1 MKRQLTLLL
10 FLFSMMLFSQT
21 KLDTLWQNLKT
32 ARHDTTVYNA
42 YMALGN
48 YFQYSNPDTAIY
60 FHTQAEK
67 VAEKIPG
74 EDGELK
80 KADALLAKGWD
91 YFIKSEYQTAQAL
104 FDSAMKIVEKHLENE
119 VEPIRIKAK
128 KIYSACLESSA
139 NIHLAQ
145 GDYAKALE
153 NYFKALSINEEVGNK
168 QGQAINL
175 GNIGAVYH
183 EQGDYAKALEC
194 YFKALS
200 IHEKIDN
207 RQGQAANLGNIG
219 IVYEE
224 QGDYAKALKYYFK
237 ALPINEEI
245 GNKQGQAINL
255 GNIGGVY
262 YEQGDY
268 EKALEYSF
276 KSLSIYEEIGDK
288 QGQATNLGNIG
299 IVFLA
304 RGDYAQA
311 LEYHFKAL
319 SIYEEIDHKRGQA
332 INLGNIGST
341 YLRLK
346 QYQKAEEYLKKAE
359 LLNKEL
365 GTLYYLQNALSDL
378 SSLYEQTGKYKLALE
393 YYKEYTQVK
402 DSLNNEENRK
412 ALQTM
417 ELKYQYEKEQALKEK
432 EHQKQLEIQRKEKE
446 RQKVISYA
454 IGSGLVLVLI
464 FSLVI
469 FNRLQITR
477 KQKRIIEEQKQQV
490 ELQKQLV
497 EQKNKEITDSIIY
510 AKRIQEAIL
519 PSESKWQA
527 LLPDSFVFYLPKDI
541 VAGDFYWLEET
552 DDYIFVAAADC
563 TGHGVPG
570 AMVSVVCSNALT
582 KSVLEEKMIDTD
594 KILNRTKEIVTEKL
608 SASEKHIQDGMDVAL
623 VRISKK
629 NIQQIQFSGANRP
642 LLIVGREGMR
652 EIKGDKQPVG
662 LDDRSGMFTAK
673 EMELKP
679 GEEIFMYTDGFAD
692 QFGGEKGQK
701 DGQPAVQRDIA
712 GDLSLVMSGT
722 ASKDKRIF
730 YSVETKRRA
739 TGRCD
744 GGGDKGLKC
753 YVRKIY
759 GKIQLDFFNQ

>member
-21 KLDTLWQNLKT
+21 KLDTLWQNLKI
-32 ARHDTTVYNA
+32 ARHDTAVYNA

-60 FHTQAEK
+60 FHTMAEK
-67 VAEKIPG
+67 TAGKIPG
-74 EDGELK
+74 ADG
-80 KADALLAKGWD
+80 ALRKGEAIRLKGWD
-91 YFIKSEYQTAQAL
+91 NLIKSDYEQFLLLNELAL
-104 FDSAMKIVEKHLENE
+104 KISETLLYDKNKQIV
-119 VEPIRIKAK
+119 IKAK
-128 KIYSACLESSA
+128 QLKARSAGNLGVIYHEQGNYAKALEYFFQSLKINEEIG
-139 NIHLAQ
+139 NIKGKATNLGNIGNVYFAQ

-153 NYFKALSINEEVGNK
+153 YYFQALKINNDIGDK
-168 QGQAINL
+168 RGQAINSGNIGNVYFSQYNYAEALKYYFLSLKILKEIGNKRSQATNL
-175 GNIGAVYH
+175 GNIGNVYFA
-183 EQGDYAKALEC
+183 QGDYAKALEY
-194 YFKALS
+194 YF
-200 IHEKIDN
+200 
-207 RQGQAANLGNIG
+207 Q
-219 IVYEE
+219 
-224 QGDYAKALKYYFK
+224 ALK
-237 ALPINEEI
+237 IN
-245 GNKQGQAINL
+245 N
-255 GNIGGVY
+255 
-262 YEQGDY
+262 D
-268 EKALEYSF
+268 
-276 KSLSIYEEIGDK
+276 IGD
-288 QGQATNLGNIG
+288 
-299 IVFLA
+299 
-304 RGDYAQA
+304 
-311 LEYHFKAL
+311 
-319 SIYEEIDHKRGQA
+319 KRGQA
-332 INLGNIGST
+332 INSGNIGNV
-341 YLRLK
+341 YLKLK
-346 QYQKAEEYLKKAE
+346 QFNTAEQYLKQAE
-359 LLNKEL
+359 QYCSEL
-365 GTLYYLQNALSDL
+365 GTIYFFKDISKSLSE
-378 SSLYEQTGKYKLALE
+378 LYEHKKKFKDALD

-432 EHQKQLEIQRKEKE
+432 EHQKQLAIQRKEKE

-497 EQKNKEITDSIIY
+497 EQKNKEITDSITY

-582 KSVLEEKMIDTD
+582 KSVLEERIFDTD

-629 NIQQIQFSGANRP
+629 NRQQIQFSGANRP

-679 GEEIFMYTDGFAD
+679 GEEIFMYTDGYSD
-692 QFGGEKGQK
+692 QFGGEKGKKMGNRRFKEILQEIYSLTCQEQK
-701 DGQPAVQRDIA
+701 AKISEYFTVWKQ
-712 GDLSLVMSGT
+712 SG
-722 ASKDKRIF
+722 
-730 YSVETKRRA
+730 E
-739 TGRCD
+739 
-744 GGGDKGLKC
+744 
-753 YVRKIY
+753 
-759 GKIQLDFFNQ
+759 QLDDVTVVGIKV